1 MGTTASAGTGMGTTA
16 SASAGTGMG
25 TTASASAGTGM
36 GTSASWVSVSVVL
49 GPIAATTL
57 PQLA

>member
-1 MGTTASAGTGMGTTA
+1 MGTT
-16 SASAGTGMG
+16 ASAGTGMG